1 MHAYESL
8 SLLSFIQEL
17 EGSESNMF
25 YLYIIQKAESFSFWW
40 KIFFIFFGPMIFL
53 PFFLAHFF

>member
-25 YLYIIQKAESFSFWW
+25 YLYII
-40 KIFFIFFGPMIFL
+40 
-53 PFFLAHFF
+53 